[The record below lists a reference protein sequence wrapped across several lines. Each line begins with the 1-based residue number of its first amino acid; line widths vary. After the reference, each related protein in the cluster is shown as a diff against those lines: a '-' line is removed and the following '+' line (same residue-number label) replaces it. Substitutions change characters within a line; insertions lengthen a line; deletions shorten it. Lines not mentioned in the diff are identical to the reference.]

1 MTRRYSQ
8 AQRLQNIA
16 VTAIVAFA
24 ALLAIAGLIV
34 LSLVPEHI
42 P

>member
-1 MTRRYSQ
+1 MTRRYST
-8 AQRLQNIA
+8 AQRLQNLA
-16 VTAIVAFA
+16 VTALMAFA

-34 LSLVPEHI
+34 LSLAPES